1 MYLPCDSC
9 KYKKETRNG
18 FRVFVGCSDDN
29 KIKGFVSDN
38 YFYNHKCSNYEKEE
52 IKDAK

>member
-1 MYLPCDSC
+1 MKLPCMDC

-18 FRVFVGCSDDN
+18 FRIFVGCSDEN
-29 KIKGFVSDN
+29 KRKGFVSDD

-52 IKDAK
+52 INDTK